1 MKTAA
6 RATPSQTPAVSELVA
21 AARKLIP
28 LLKKNAAAAEDKRDL
43 PDDSMAALKAACIED
58 PQVIEKI
65 LAHLDKKTTDSPGGP
80 PPCRAPPQRGLFDS
94 AG

>member
-28 LLKKNAAAAEDKRDL
+28 LLKENAAAAAEDKRDL

-65 LAHLDKKTTDSPGGP
+65 LVHLDKKTTDSPGGP
-80 PPCRAPPQRGLFDS
+80 PPSRRRGRS
-94 AG
+94 IIGAAC